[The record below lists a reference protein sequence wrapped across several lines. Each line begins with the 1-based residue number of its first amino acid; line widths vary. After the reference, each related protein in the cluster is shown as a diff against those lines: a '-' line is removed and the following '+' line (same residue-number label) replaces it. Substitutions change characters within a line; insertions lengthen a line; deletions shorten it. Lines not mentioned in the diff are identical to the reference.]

1 MASTPSSS
9 SSGTLLTISSGKGNK
24 EFLTNPE
31 SFVRE
36 LNRPS
41 VTVDVIRS
49 HRDRVQAEADDINIA
64 LKKNVY
70 KNYPLFI
77 DSSKMISMLKDE
89 MVSLSR
95 MLNDQQTLMSSLTE
109 ISISGDRT
117 HGLTLNEKK
126 EVAAKFKM
134 NENASSNTM
143 ISSTTSTGT
152 SSTIMTLS
160 GTSDS
165 ILGTPSKT
173 MTRSYTSGTGSSLSV
188 NNAAA
193 IELNQVMDKIEG
205 CSGIIET
212 RNRYLL
218 NHGEL
223 TELDAND
230 YSMRVPNQG
239 RTLAVLLNDCLILA
253 LAYPFPSRSGKK
265 YKFVSLFELDN
276 IAVINV
282 KDANFKSAF
291 KILMF
296 PQTKVFDA
304 ETPEAK
310 KKWLDSFD
318 AAKKSRRQSM
328 SLQRRDSLL
337 FGSIDS
343 VPSTMTSS
351 VGAGVPSKGLLS
363 PDRNVY
369 SFDEEMEDNSESE
382 SEVIPQWLHEF
393 PDDMDVFIAQRNFE
407 DAVSLVLKVNDHLV
421 LYPKC
426 YDGFFQNDLKLRVN
440 DKIQELVE
448 CIANELQS
456 SPDRSLQSGPRSSRR
471 AVQLLLKL
479 NKSSLA
485 TKLFLSQR
493 SSILRWSLKQQIS
506 EGSPIVFIKRLTSVF
521 FNNIIETSR
530 EFEKAFKTSS
540 SLPQGV
546 SSSVNAA
553 GHSSLESGANS
564 QPNSL
569 NTDRDSMMTLM
580 NGNESRTS
588 TSSFPPSY
596 PMSCLLIWC
605 QKEVTDF
612 VNRFSKH
619 VFLPNVPLTTACESV
634 SILRNQANRLRNA
647 IGLDLLFY
655 LDKLLKEEIDK
666 TIKESKDKLLETMK
680 TKFGE
685 ETWQAQNL
693 NSLPAV
699 EKFFSEVKEPTLRA
713 ILKQYIYDEVKLSLA
728 MSIAFFAKS
737 YVTLI
742 TDWMKMSTP
751 FTHRLIFTS
760 LLDIIRPVVD
770 FHESSLTCDKFRKD
784 SKFIRRNATFLLDQ
798 VIPIIDAIY
807 KEKTG
812 GNFKELNCVRID
824 YEHLKGESRNL
835 VSDDK
840 KGNNGNNSR
849 RSSHS
854 NGSSSTTI
862 GNNTSSE
869 KKRPPSK
876 STVSISDGKIVSTTT
891 YL

>member
-1 MASTPSSS
+1 MSARGAITPSSS
-9 SSGTLLTISSGKGNK
+9 DMSGGNK
-24 EFLTNPE
+24 DFLSDPE
-31 SFVRE
+31 VFMRQ

-41 VTVDVIRS
+41 VTVETLEH
-49 HRDRVQAEADDINIA
+49 HRQAIQAEADDINIA
-64 LKKNVY
+64 LKRNVY

-95 MLNDQQTLMSSLTE
+95 MLTDQQTLMSSLTE

-126 EVAAKFKM
+126 EVAAKFRM
-134 NENASSNTM
+134 SENASNIMSTSS
-143 ISSTTSTGT
+143 SSTGAPS
-152 SSTIMTLS
+152 MS
-160 GTSDS
+160 GHSDVT
-165 ILGTPSKT
+165 TPKL
-173 MTRSYTSGTGSSLSV
+173 TRSWTSGTVTASPSSV
-188 NNAAA
+188 NATAAK
-193 IELNQVMDKIEG
+193 ELNQVLDKIEG

-218 NHGEL
+218 NYGEL

-296 PQTKVFDA
+296 PQTKVYDA
-304 ETPEAK
+304 ETPVAK

-343 VPSTMTSS
+343 VPSTMTTTGGTG
-351 VGAGVPSKGLLS
+351 VGSSKGLLS

-493 SSILRWSLKQQIS
+493 TSILRWSLKQQIS

-521 FNNIIETSR
+521 FNNVIETSR
-530 EFEKAFKTSS
+530 EFEKAFKTFS
-540 SLPQGV
+540 SLPSGMT
-546 SSSVNAA
+546 AGTT
-553 GHSSLESGANS
+553 GHSSLESTSNS

-569 NTDRDSMMTLM
+569 TADRDSMMTIM
-580 NGNESRTS
+580 NGNESRTP

-596 PMSCLLIWC
+596 PMACLMIWC

-619 VFLPNVPLTTACESV
+619 VFLPNVPLTTTGESV

-655 LDKLLKEEIDK
+655 LDRLLKEEIEK
-666 TIKESKDKLLETMK
+666 TIKESKNRLQETMK
-680 TKFGE
+680 SKFQE
-685 ETWQAQNL
+685 ELWQAQNL
-693 NSLPAV
+693 NSPPAV
-699 EKFFSEVKEPTLRA
+699 DKFLSEVKESALKA
-713 ILKQYIYDEVKLSLA
+713 ILKPYIYDEVKVSLA
-728 MSIAFFAKS
+728 SSISFFAKS
-737 YVTLI
+737 YTTMTI
-742 TDWMKMSTP
+742 DWMKMSTP
-751 FTHRLIFTS
+751 FTHRLIVTS
-760 LLDIIRPVVD
+760 LLDVIKPVIEY
-770 FHESSLTCDKFRKD
+770 HESALRSDKFRKEQ
-784 SKFIRRNATFLLDQ
+784 KFVRRNAAFVLDQ
-798 VIPIIDAIY
+798 IIPLIDQIY
-807 KEKTG
+807 VDKTG
-812 GNFKELNCVRID
+812 GHLKELTTLRTD
-824 YEHLKGESRNL
+824 YEHLKGESRN
-835 VSDDK
+835 SEKGDDK
-840 KGNNGNNSR
+840 RGNSR
-849 RSSHS
+849 RSSQS
-854 NGSSSTTI
+854 NGPTSTTV
-862 GNNTSSE
+862 TASPE
-869 KKRPPSK
+869 KKRTPSK
-876 STVSISDGKIVSTTT
+876 STVSISDGKFVSTTT